1 MTKVGN
7 VSSLFYSTA
16 NGSTFASELYLDE
29 KGIVKDKHY
38 NKDIERSVLIASLDS
53 YALAKNHG
61 IDVPYGALGENLLMD
76 YNPYHLQA
84 GDRFK
89 IANVILEISQHCTL
103 CKSFTKIDTRLPK
116 LLKDD
121 RGVFAK
127 VVKSGSINEGDDI
140 YLLNWWLSKITTY
153 ATNTNQISKQL
164 ILKLI

>member
-16 NGSTFASELYLDE
+16 NGSTIASVLDLDE

-38 NKDIERSVLIASLDS
+38 DKNIERSVLIASLDS
-53 YALAKNHG
+53 YILAKNHD
-61 IDVPYGALGENLLMD
+61 IDVSYGSLGENLLIN

-84 GDRFK
+84 GARLK

-103 CKSFTKIDTRLPK
+103 CKSFTKIDARLPK

-127 VVKSGSINEGDDI
+127 VMKSGSIKEGDDI
-140 YLLNWWLSKITTY
+140 YLL
-153 ATNTNQISKQL
+153 
-164 ILKLI
+164 